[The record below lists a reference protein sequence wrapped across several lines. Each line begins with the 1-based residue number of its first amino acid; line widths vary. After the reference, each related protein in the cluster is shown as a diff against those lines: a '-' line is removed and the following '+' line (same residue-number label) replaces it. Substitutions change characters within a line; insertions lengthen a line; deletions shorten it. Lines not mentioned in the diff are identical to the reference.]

1 MRPFAASVAPLY
13 PSRRGA
19 MRGPNLEGFDRLA
32 LGNPTTLWLGQD
44 QDPALTSIVTRYG
57 APWAKVVN
65 APGTLSY
72 DSTSWALGTN
82 TNLVAIGGGGAVV
95 EVGLSCP
102 GMVTPATTIQF
113 DFTWSCPIYWPAAV
127 VSSQLPFTLANNQ
140 AGGGQSRLAGLIF
153 ASATQVGHSG
163 TIAGVG
169 IAPPTMAAV
178 SGFDTTVA
186 RRGLLV
192 SSSQVRG
199 GNRVWQSKVR
209 INGLTYDLTSGAIVS
224 VAAGVAMSDFTQGF
238 RKIPAGFASSN
249 LAFGGACCWKD
260 IGASDAQLTAILDTW
275 ERLYPLS

>member
-1 MRPFAASVAPLY
+1 MRPSCAPWL
-13 PSRRGA
+13 RRIEQGV
-19 MRGPNLEGFDRLA
+19 RRSNLEGFDRLA

-44 QDPALTSIVTRYG
+44 QDPALASIVTRYG

-72 DSTSWALGTN
+72 DAASWALGAE
-82 TNLVAIGGGGAVV
+82 TNLVAIGSGGAAV

-113 DFTWSCPIYWPAAV
+113 DFTWSCPIYWPAAFA
-127 VSSQLPFTLANNQ
+127 SLQLPFSLSNNQ
-140 AGGGQSRLAGLIF
+140 AGVAQSRLSGF
-153 ASATQVGHSG
+153 VYSTATDGGHSSVISG
-163 TIAGVG
+163 AAVT
-169 IAPPTMAAV
+169 PPTMLGAL
-178 SGFDTTVA
+178 GFNTTVA

-192 SSSQVRG
+192 STSQIRG

-209 INGLTYDLTSGAIVS
+209 VNGLTYNLTSAAVVS
-224 VAAGVAMSDFTQGF
+224 VAAGVAMSHFTQGY
-238 RKIPAGFASSN
+238 RKIPASFASSN

-260 IGASDAQLTAILDTW
+260 IGASDSQLTGILDTW